1 MDYFNSQSIIYLR
14 ICRRLCKSVEKAP
27 IMYSIKSA
35 ILDSLHGKDPPN
47 NESDDYKNLEHF

>member
-1 MDYFNSQSIIYLR
+1 MLVAAPIHCAAKYGLK
-14 ICRRLCKSVEKAP
+14 CVEKAP

-47 NESDDYKNLEHF
+47 NESDDYRNLAHF